1 MKPSIQF
8 AKRPDGIKIAYSR
21 FGKGA
26 PLVCPA
32 PWVTSLSHILEDPIA
47 HKFWT
52 QLAQEVEIISYDKH
66 GCGQS
71 DRNRR
76 DFSPDSEI
84 LDLETIISLLRLEK
98 FYLLGSSMAGPTA
111 LAYAYRNPKKVN
123 KLILYGSYA
132 SGHTL
137 AKDDVKSALIS
148 LVRASWG
155 LGSKAL
161 ADIFIPEANPE
172 EIQSFVGF
180 QREGSDAEVAAQL
193 MELTYKLDVTE
204 LLSNIT
210 TPTLI
215 LHREKDKVIS
225 LDHGRHLASEIPNA
239 NFKLLRG
246 QLHLLWLGDTNE
258 IIEEILGFID
268 EDRQY
273 GAINISAEQKAIRK
287 LRAIL
292 SADVKGYSR
301 LMADDESFT
310 IQTLKAY
317 RKIMAKYIKQYN
329 GRVVDTPGDN
339 ILAEFSSAVDA
350 VECSVEIQK
359 VLKKKNEDLSDD
371 KKLEFRIGINIGDVV
386 QDEDRIYGSG
396 VNIAARIEGIAEP
409 GGICISRNCYDH
421 VKNKLELG
429 FEYIGEHEVKNIDEP
444 VRIYKVVPDSETSKP
459 LVRETFGLHDKPSI
473 AVLPFDNISGDPSK
487 EYFSD
492 GLTEEIIT
500 GLSKLPH
507 IFVIARNS
515 TFTYK
520 GKAVKVQ
527 QVSREM
533 GARYV
538 LEGSVR
544 SAGERVRIT
553 AQLIDGITGRH
564 LWADRYDRELKDIF
578 VIQDEI
584 TMKIMIA
591 LQVKLTEGE
600 QANLQASHT
609 SNLEAYVK
617 YLQARQYFLK
627 FSKEETVLAKQK
639 YQESIALEPGYAPA
653 FAGLAGTYLQEAW
666 HGWSE
671 TPEKSLSKAM
681 QYAKKCVALDESRS
695 FAHATLGFTHLVLR
709 QWGNAVEEME
719 FAVSLNPN
727 DADSVVGLAVVY
739 RSVGRVQEALVML
752 EKAIRLNPRP
762 PNWYLHEFGS
772 CYRLMGRYE
781 EAIAALKRVLNR
793 SPDYLNS
800 RLNLIV
806 TYIMSGDEKAAR
818 EEAVEVLK
826 QRPDFSIKSFLKH
839 FPYKDQK
846 ILDGFSIDL
855 RKAGLPD

>member
-8 AKRPDGIKIAYSR
+8 TKRQDGVKIAYSR
-21 FGKGA
+21 FGKGP

-32 PWVTSLSHILEDPIA
+32 PWVTSLSHILEEPFA
-47 HKFWT
+47 HKFWS

-76 DFSPDSEI
+76 DFSPDSEL
-84 LDLETIISLLRLEK
+84 LDLEAIISLLRLEK

-111 LAYAYRNPKKVN
+111 LAYTYRNPGKVS

-132 SGHTL
+132 SGQTL
-137 AKDDVKSALIS
+137 AKDEVKSALIS

-161 ADIFIPEANPE
+161 ADIFIPEANTE
-172 EIQSFVGF
+172 EIQSFVRF
-180 QREGSDAEVAAQL
+180 QREGSDAEVAARL

-204 LLSNIT
+204 LLSHIT

-215 LHREKDKVIS
+215 LHREKDKIVS

-258 IIEEILGFID
+258 IIEEILGFIG

-273 GAINISAEQKAIRK
+273 RAINISAEQKATRK

-301 LMADDESFT
+301 LMADDEFFT

-317 RKIMAKYIKQYN
+317 REIMSNYIKQYN
-329 GRVVDTPGDN
+329 GRVVDSPGDN
-339 ILAEFSSAVDA
+339 LLAEFASVVDA
-350 VECSVEIQK
+350 VQCAVEIQK
-359 VLKKKNEDLSDD
+359 KLKKENERFA
-371 KKLEFRIGINIGDVV
+371 KGKRLEFRIGVNIGDIVL
-386 QDEDRIYGSG
+386 DEDRIYGDG
-396 VNIAARIEGIAEP
+396 VNVASRIEGLADP
-409 GGICISRNCYDH
+409 GGVCLSRGAYDQI
-421 VKNKLELG
+421 KKKLSVG
-429 FEYIGEHEVKNIDEP
+429 FEYMGEHPVKNISEP
-444 VRIYKVVPDSETSKP
+444 VRVYKVLMDSDTPGP
-459 LVRETFGLHDKPSI
+459 LVDEPLELPDKPSI
-473 AVLPFDNISGDPSK
+473 AVLPFDNMSGDPSQ

-492 GLTEEIIT
+492 GLTEE
-500 GLSKLPH
+500 
-507 IFVIARNS
+507 IARNS

-520 GKAVKVQ
+520 GKAIKVQ

-544 SAGERVRIT
+544 SVGERVRIT
-553 AQLIDGITGRH
+553 AQLIDGTTGQH

-578 VIQDEI
+578 AIQDEI

-600 QANLQASHT
+600 QANLQAKHT
-609 SNLEAYVK
+609 NNLEAYVK

-653 FAGLAGTYLQEAW
+653 IAGLAGTYLQEAW
-666 HGWSE
+666 LGWSE
-671 TPEKSLSKAM
+671 TPEQSLAKAM
-681 QYAKKCVALDESRS
+681 QYAQKCVALDESRS
-695 FAHATLGFTHLVLR
+695 FAHAILGFTHLVLR
-709 QWGNAVEEME
+709 QWDRAVEEME
-719 FAVSLNPN
+719 IAVSLNPN
-727 DADSVVGLAVVY
+727 YADSVVGLAVVY
-739 RSVGRVQEALVML
+739 RSVGRVEEALSML
-752 EKAIRLNPRP
+752 EKAMRLNPRP

-781 EAIAALKRVLNR
+781 KAIAVLKSVLNR
-793 SPDYLNS
+793 SPDYLSS

-806 TYIMSGDEKAAR
+806 TYILSGEEEAAR
-818 EEAVEVLK
+818 KEAVEVLK
-826 QRPDFSIKSFLKH
+826 QRPDFSIKRFLKH

-846 ILDGFSIDL
+846 ILDGFSVNL
-855 RKAGLPD
+855 RKAGLTD